1 MFLIS
6 ELRKILFIFTR
17 EDKKKLIFVSIIQ
30 IFLALLDLLG
40 VALIGIIGAIA
51 IYGIQS
57 KPTGNRV
64 ESFLEFIN
72 LDLLN
77 FQSQVAYLGAFAVFV
92 FLFKTVASIFLTRK
106 HYFL

>member
-1 MFLIS
+1 
-6 ELRKILFIFTR
+6 
-17 EDKKKLIFVSIIQ
+17 
-30 IFLALLDLLG
+30 LLDLLG

-72 LDLLN
+72 LKNRLTER
-77 FQSQVAYLGAFAVFV
+77 FFIFY
-92 FLFKTVASIFLTRK
+92 KTLKPCYT
-106 HYFL
+106 